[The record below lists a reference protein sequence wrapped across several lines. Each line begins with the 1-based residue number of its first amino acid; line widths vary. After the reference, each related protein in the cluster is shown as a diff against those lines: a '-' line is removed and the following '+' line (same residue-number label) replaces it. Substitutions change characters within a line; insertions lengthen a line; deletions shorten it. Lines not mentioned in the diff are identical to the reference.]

1 MSLIPINVTTMAE
14 TILERL
20 QAYEDDHALLR
31 QFVIPEEDRH
41 RFTSVKWAGEY
52 RWFRSPNVVCI
63 EKARLVRSR
72 QAQEASAA

>member
-1 MSLIPINVTTMAE
+1 MASS
-14 TILERL
+14 ILQCIKHYDGE
-20 QAYEDDHALLR
+20 HAFLR
-31 QFVIPEEDRH
+31 QFVVPEEDRH
-41 RFTSVKWAGEY
+41 LFTSLKWAGEY

>member
-1 MSLIPINVTTMAE
+1 MTDS
-14 TILERL
+14 ILERVKR
-20 QAYEDDHALLR
+20 YDEDHAFIR
-31 QFVIPEEDRH
+31 QFVVPEEDRH
-41 RFTSVKWAGEY
+41 LFTSLKWAGEY